1 MFAKSAFEP
10 IQDGGELDE
19 GEEDGS
25 EFIVA
30 SAEAAMALDAA
41 EEVFDPMT
49 AAVKQAGEGA

>member
-10 IQDGGELDE
+10 IQDGRELDE

-30 SAEAAMALDAA
+30 SAEAAMALDPA
-41 EEVFDPMT
+41 EEVFDTMT
-49 AAVKQAGEGA
+49 AAIKGAGERA